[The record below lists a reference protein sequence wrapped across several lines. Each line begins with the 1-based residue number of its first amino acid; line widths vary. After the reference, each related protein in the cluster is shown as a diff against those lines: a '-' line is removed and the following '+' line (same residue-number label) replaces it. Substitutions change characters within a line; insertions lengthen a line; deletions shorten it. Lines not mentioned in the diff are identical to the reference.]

1 MSGFLSQDDIDSLLG
16 AASGGGGSS
25 STATASKSDLSGIA
39 KNIVADYGEH
49 IKAVGNLNFNRNV
62 SVIINSVEMVDVS
75 TVTEKIDG
83 DYIIA
88 EIPFSGGCEGSIRA
102 MASKK
107 DFAVIADLMVMGDG
121 TAPYSEGHK
130 DAISEL
136 FNQISGAF
144 STEIG
149 GKIGKSVSA
158 APTSILDN
166 VGVDIL
172 ENDYAAFCTITID
185 DVDPI
190 SIVISPDETLLEKL
204 TPIMDDSKKEESSGE
219 SASFE
224 PAVSTPTGSSAAVST
239 AAPSAAAA
247 NSYSSHAPKVNVDML
262 LDIEL
267 EVSIELGKTDISI
280 KKVLD
285 LAPGSLVELD
295 RLAGEP
301 VDLLVNNKVVAKGEV
316 IVIDEN
322 FGVRIISLVSPEER
336 IKSLR

>member
-1 MSGFLSQDDIDSLLG
+1 MGGFLSQDDIDSLLG
-16 AASGGGGSS
+16 AAAGGSLS
-25 STATASKSDLSGIA
+25 SSSAAVDKKGDLSNVA
-39 KNIVADYGEH
+39 KNIVAKYNEH
-49 IKAVGNLNFNRNV
+49 IKAVGNLNFSRSV
-62 SVIINSVEMVDVS
+62 SININSVELANASEVA
-75 TVTEKIDG
+75 EKIDG
-83 DYIIA
+83 AYLIA
-88 EIPFSGGCEGSIRA
+88 EIPFTGGCEGSIRV
-102 MASKK
+102 MASKR

-130 DAISEL
+130 DAITEL

-158 APTSILDN
+158 SATSILDN

-172 ENDYAAFCTITID
+172 ENDYAAFCTVSID

-190 SIVISPDETLLEKL
+190 TLIISPDETLVEKL
-204 TPIMDDSKKEESSGE
+204 EPFMDESKKEESAASFTSAPSASVSTSS
-219 SASFE
+219 SASF
-224 PAVSTPTGSSAAVST
+224 STQSGASV
-239 AAPSAAAA
+239 A
-247 NSYSSHAPKVNVDML
+247 NSYSSKAPKVNVDML

-267 EVSIELGKTDISI
+267 EVSIELGKTNISI

>member
-16 AASGGGGSS
+16 AAVSGGSS
-25 STATASKSDLSGIA
+25 PAATSSKSDLSSVA
-39 KNIVADYGEH
+39 KNIVDAYSEH
-49 IKAVGNLNFNRNV
+49 IKAVGNLNFSRNV
-62 SVIINSVEMVDVS
+62 SVSIDSVELVDAS
-75 TVTEKIDG
+75 SVTERIDG
-83 DYIIA
+83 DYLIA

-102 MASKK
+102 MSSKR

-144 STEIG
+144 STEVG
-149 GKIGKSVSA
+149 GKLGKSVSA
-158 APTSILDN
+158 ASTSILDN

-190 SIVISPDETLLEKL
+190 SMIISPDETLVEKL
-204 TPIMDDSKKEESSGE
+204 TPIMDGSKKEEPTADISS
-219 SASFE
+219 
-224 PAVSTPTGSSAAVST
+224 AVSAAPASSPAAST
-239 AAPSAAAA
+239 AAPSAMPE
-247 NSYSSHAPKVNVDML
+247 NSYSSRAPKVNVDML

-267 EVSIELGKTDISI
+267 EVSIELGKTNISI